1 MSATP
6 AMQPEQQVR
15 EVRRVTWWGMIVN
28 IFLSAGKILAGIIGN
43 SQAVVADGVHSLSD
57 CTTDVAVI
65 VGVRFW
71 SAPPDEDHPYGHSR
85 IETLVSLLIGLLLG
99 GVAIGLGYEALSTIR
114 EQHPPPGV
122 IALIAAIVSLISKEI
137 LYRWTVAV
145 GRRIKSSAVV
155 ANAWHHRSDA
165 FSSLPVAAAVGIA
178 MIFPEW
184 YFLDHIGALAVMVLI
199 LQAAGRIVMP
209 ALRELAD
216 AGAPLELRN
225 LCEQIAR
232 ETPGVEHVHK
242 LRTRQLGFGLQVD
255 LHVHVAPDL
264 SVRDGHDISEDVK
277 RRLYELGPDI
287 VDVITHMEPCEHQN
301 EQDPPN
307 GGA

>member
-1 MSATP
+1 
-6 AMQPEQQVR
+6 MQPEQQVR